1 MNKYFSGQRDQREE
15 STFLLLPACVFT
27 AVALVL
33 EAHAEEDDDEC
44 SAPADSGVLIRQIHS
59 SLNS

>member
-15 STFLLLPACVFT
+15 STF
-27 AVALVL
+27 LVL

-44 SAPADSGVLIRQIHS
+44 SAPADSRVLIRQIHS